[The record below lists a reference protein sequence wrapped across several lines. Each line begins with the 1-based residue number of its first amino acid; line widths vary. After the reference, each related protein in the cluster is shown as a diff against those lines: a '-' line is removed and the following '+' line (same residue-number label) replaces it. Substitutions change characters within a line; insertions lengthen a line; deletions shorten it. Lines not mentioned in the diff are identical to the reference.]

1 MPSIPL
7 LGGMVANGQ
16 AEFVE
21 SVPANLEP
29 VAIDSKIS
37 TGQFRAPAGL
47 IPHFSGP
54 GEDRGA
60 IIWQGRHIRVMGSE
74 LYEVGVGSLGSVG
87 GSGSV
92 AMDYGFDRLAIASG
106 EKLFYLDANGLAQVT
121 DIDLG
126 RVIDAL
132 WIDGYFM
139 TTDGSYIVVT
149 QLADPASVEPL
160 KYGSADEDPDMITG
174 LIEVRGEVY
183 VTGRHTI
190 EVFQNVGG
198 NGFPFAVITGATI
211 PYGVVSPSAKCPFN
225 ESFAF
230 VGSGRNE
237 ALGVYVAGAGT
248 AVKISTR
255 ALDRAL
261 EAIPDPTVIE
271 MEAWSYLDE
280 KRLLVHLPT
289 ETWVYLDGASRKSGE
304 RIWYRRTNCPRH
316 AVENNGTWY
325 AATGNEVGRL
335 SNDVSTILGEPVE
348 WRFDTPFVYADG
360 QGVLLGAVELI
371 GLPGRMPVDEEA
383 TAFFSYSRD
392 GETWSREHMLRIGVA
407 GNRRKRLQWRPGIEI
422 PNYATFRFRG
432 YDRSMPGFAKIEC
445 DVEPLS

>member
-1 MPSIPL
+1 MVSIPL
-7 LGGMVANGQ
+7 LGGMAANAQ

-21 SVPANLEP
+21 SVPVNLEP

-47 IPHFSGP
+47 IEHETGP

-60 IIWQGRHIRVMGSE
+60 IIWQGRHLRVMGID
-74 LYEVGVGSLGSVG
+74 LYEVGVGSLGTVG
-87 GSGSV
+87 GSGPV
-92 AMDYGFDRLAIASG
+92 AMDYGFDRLGIASD
-106 EKLFYLDANGLAQVT
+106 EKLFYLDANGLTQVT

-126 RVIDAL
+126 RVIDMI
-132 WIDGYFM
+132 WIDGFFM

-149 QLADPASVEPL
+149 QLSDPTSVAPL

-198 NGFPFAVITGATI
+198 TGFPFSVITGATI

-271 MEAWSYLDE
+271 MESWSYLDE
-280 KRLLVHLPT
+280 KRLLVHLPG

-316 AVENNGTWY
+316 AVENSGTWY
-325 AATGNEVGRL
+325 AAIGDEIGKL
-335 SNDVSTILGEPVE
+335 SNAVSTILGDPVE
-348 WRFDTPFVYADG
+348 WRFDTPFVYADS
-360 QGVLLGAVELI
+360 QGVILGAVELI

-383 TAFFSYSRD
+383 TAFFSFSTD
-392 GETWSREHMLRIGVA
+392 GETWSRERMLRIGTA
-407 GNRRKRLQWRPGIEI
+407 GQRRKRMQWRPNIEI
-422 PNYATFRFRG
+422 PNYATLRFRG

-445 DVEPLS
+445 DVEALS